1 MIMSKKSIIILITFF
16 MIIAVISVIFI
27 INNNNSNNNEP
38 NKIEHRIINTG
49 DFQDIKLLPYNYL
62 VEQAKEDGCIVQD
75 KNDVYNIERFKK
87 FLYNINDNK
96 NDFIRIVNCDDNKV
110 SIVMDIQYD
119 SINSNFIMCF
129 DNTRYKYEAKKDKK
143 YAYYIFK
150 DLVEEETE
158 DMKFYKLKNLVQEI
172 QKEQIK
178 NYESIEAF
186 SIIVLRMPLNT

>member
-1 MIMSKKSIIILITFF
+1 MSKKSIILLIICC
-16 MIIAVISVIFI
+16 MIIGVISFIFI
-27 INNNNSNNNEP
+27 INNNKSNDNEQTISRYR
-38 NKIEHRIINTG
+38 NINTG
-49 DFQDIKLLPYNYL
+49 DFQDIKLLPYDYMI
-62 VEQAKEDGCIVQD
+62 EQAKEDGCIVQD

-87 FLYNINDNK
+87 FLYSINDNK

-186 SIIVLRMPLNT
+186 SIIVLRMPRNT